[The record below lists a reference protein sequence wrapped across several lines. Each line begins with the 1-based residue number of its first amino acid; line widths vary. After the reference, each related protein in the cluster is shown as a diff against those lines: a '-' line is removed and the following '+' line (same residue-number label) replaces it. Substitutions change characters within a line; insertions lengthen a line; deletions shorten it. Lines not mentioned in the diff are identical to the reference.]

1 MSFVIATDTSANLPT
16 PYTKEHG
23 LVVIPLSYHVFG
35 EEHFCMDT
43 EEFNAKEADAYFAA
57 MKKGERVTTSQVPP
71 QRYIDAFTPVL
82 EAGNDV
88 LFVGMSSGISG
99 SYASRDVPRTHDPN
113 GRYPRRLDG

>member
-43 EEFNAKEADAYFAA
+43 EEFNAKEADAYFATRRGNRA
-57 MKKGERVTTSQVPP
+57 W
-71 QRYIDAFTPVL
+71 TP
-82 EAGNDV
+82 AQ
-88 LFVGMSSGISG
+88 
-99 SYASRDVPRTHDPN
+99 
-113 GRYPRRLDG
+113 